1 MTGCFIFGADRPG
14 ILPLFVIRAGTK
26 GKEG

>member
-14 ILPLFVIRAGTK
+14 IFQLFVIRAGTR